1 MKKFRFLDSVLA
13 LPVGSKSGEEEL
25 APADSLTD
33 EDFDKEFDKMMR
45 ETQGESSTETVEET
59 PSEEPEAEPESI
71 SEDVDDGSEDDN
83 EQEVEQ
89 AEDVEEEPE
98 GNPDEEAPEG
108 ESDNETEDSTTEEP
122 TESKGF
128 DFNSMP
134 MDTVIPMEINANGM
148 KMKAT
153 MNELVAGFQKG
164 MHYTKKMQEL
174 SGVKRLVSIATSNG
188 LSEEDLNLLVEAKGG
203 NQEAI
208 AKIMATAK
216 VDPLDIDT
224 DEHKNYSP
232 ADYGKDEL
240 DVDMDM
246 VVKTIKADTETS
258 SFVEDAIQSMPQ
270 DMYDM
275 VSGSAD
281 NLDSLYK
288 DVKNGTYS
296 KVMPEVIKLQSL
308 YGKSEPTI
316 DTYIKVANQFVEGET
331 VVEESP
337 KESSEEKKTRSNN
350 RKKVASTSKAPAK
363 KKSYIKDDVKSLGE
377 DDFDKEFEKI
387 MGRSISEYR

>member
-1 MKKFRFLDSVLA
+1 MKKFRYLNSVLA
-13 LPVGSKSGEEEL
+13 LLVASKSGEDDL
-25 APADSLTD
+25 APASSLND
-33 EDFDKEFDKMMR
+33 EDFDKAFDSMMR
-45 ETQGESSTETVEET
+45 EPSPSEETVEET
-59 PSEEPEAEPESI
+59 PIEEAEPESESV
-71 SEDVDDGSEDDN
+71 SEDVDDDSEDN
-83 EQEVEQ
+83 QEEEVEQ
-89 AEDVEEEPE
+89 AEAEEESKE
-98 GNPDEEAPEG
+98 QDPDEETASDD
-108 ESDNETEDSTTEEP
+108 ESDDTKDSTKEEP
-122 TESKGF
+122 TESEGF
-128 DFNSMP
+128 DFNSIP
-134 MDTVIPMEINANGM
+134 MDQVIPMEINANGM

-208 AKIMATAK
+208 AKIMSAAK

-224 DEHKNYSP
+224 DEHKDYSP
-232 ADYGKDEL
+232 ADYGKDEV
-240 DVDMDM
+240 DIDMDM
-246 VVKTIKADTETS
+246 VVKTIKADTEAS
-258 SFVEDAIQSMPQ
+258 SYVEDAIQNMPQ

-296 KVMPEVIKLQSL
+296 KVMPEVVKLQAL

-316 DTYIKVANQFVEGET
+316 DTYIKVANQLMENKTSVQET
-331 VVEESP
+331 P
-337 KESSEEKKTRSNN
+337 KESPEEKKARSNN
-350 RKKVASTSKAPAK
+350 RKKVASTSKAPVK
-363 KKSYIKDDVKSLGE
+363 KKSYIKDDVKSLGD

-387 MGRSISEYR
+387 MGRSINDYK